1 MIKHIVAWKLK
12 DEAQGNDKET
22 NAAIIKEKLEGLVG
36 KIPGL
41 IKAKVFKTADNCTD
55 FDYTLI
61 SKLESAQAL
70 DGYQD
75 HPLHQEASAF
85 VSSVR
90 EGRVVIDYEDGKK
103 VRKGIVT
110 MKGNPMTLVGP
121 ELKVGDKAP
130 DFTVLSETM
139 ASVSLNDFDGKIK
152 VISVTPSLDTPVC
165 DLQIHWFNEDAA
177 NHQDTV
183 VLNVS
188 MDLPFAIKRFCA
200 TAGIDKAKA
209 LSDHHSASFGKAYGI
224 LMGELR
230 LLARSIFII
239 DKDNVIRYI
248 QIVGEQTNE
257 PDYDAAIEALKKI
270 M

>member
-22 NAAIIKEKLEGLVG
+22 NARMVREKLEGLVG

-41 IKAKVFKTADNCTD
+41 LKAKVVKTADNCKD
-55 FDYTLI
+55 FDLALV
-61 SKLESAQAL
+61 SKLESAEALANYQAN
-70 DGYQD
+70 
-75 HPLHQEASAF
+75 PLHEEAASF
-85 VSSVR
+85 VRSVVEAR
-90 EGRVVIDYEDGKK
+90 ACIDYAAERE
-103 VRKGIVT
+103 RKGAVT
-110 MKGNPMTLVGP
+110 MKGNPMTLVGE
-121 ELKVGDKAP
+121 ELKTGDKAP

-139 ASVSLNDFDGKIK
+139 TPVSLSDYDGKFK

-177 NHQDTV
+177 NHEDTV
-183 VLNVS
+183 ILNIS

-200 TAGIDKAKA
+200 AAGIDKAKA
-209 LSDHHSASFGKAYGI
+209 LSDHQSASFGKAYGV

-230 LLARSIFII
+230 LLARSIFVI
-239 DKDNVIRYI
+239 DKENVIRYI
-248 QIVGEQTNE
+248 QIVREQTNE
-257 PDYDAAIEALKKI
+257 PDYAAAIGALKKL